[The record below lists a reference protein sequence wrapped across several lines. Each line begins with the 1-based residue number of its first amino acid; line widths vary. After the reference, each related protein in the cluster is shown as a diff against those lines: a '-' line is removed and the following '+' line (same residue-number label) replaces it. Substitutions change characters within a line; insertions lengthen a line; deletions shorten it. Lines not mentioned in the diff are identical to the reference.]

1 MPIIG
6 INNDI
11 VSSNFVSSD
20 LIDDTGIATP
30 NDTIKS
36 LCAATADYQ
45 LFVQL
50 VNKMTLNETID
61 AYNFFDQFCINKALI
76 KIIKNHMTHMIS
88 CKDHDSIIIDM
99 NDNRPWMIRL
109 DVPFNKLTS
118 AKFVSIRKESN
129 IFDKECIDMW
139 LSIDRSEPI
148 KDNKFTVTHPLYD
161 GTTIKGETY
170 QFTIDKRGS
179 VLRVYFA
186 GLHKI
191 CKSFCYEDL

>member
-61 AYNFFDQFCINKALI
+61 SHNFFDQFCINKALI
-76 KIIKNHMTHMIS
+76 KIIKNHLRSIS
-88 CKDHDSIIIDM
+88 SVDHDYDTIIYRGYNSMCSIQ
-99 NDNRPWMIRL
+99 L
-109 DVPFNKLTS
+109 DVPFNRFKEATKMIYDDGHLIGPNSSEWSQIKMDATSNSIVHENHGTYRHILLTFGS
-118 AKFVSIRKESN
+118 NNKVTFIR
-129 IFDKECIDMW
+129 DHYP
-139 LSIDRSEPI
+139 RAI
-148 KDNKFTVTHPLYD
+148 KTSDYVYNVCAY
-161 GTTIKGETY
+161 E
-170 QFTIDKRGS
+170 KRNM
-179 VLRVYFA
+179 
-186 GLHKI
+186 
-191 CKSFCYEDL
+191 